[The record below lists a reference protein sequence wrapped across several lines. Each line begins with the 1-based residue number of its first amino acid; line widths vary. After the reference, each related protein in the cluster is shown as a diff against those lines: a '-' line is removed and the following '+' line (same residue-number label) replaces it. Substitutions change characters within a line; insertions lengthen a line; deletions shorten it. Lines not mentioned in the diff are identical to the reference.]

1 MDYNTV
7 QPPAGGIYKRG
18 LTMGLF
24 GFFKKQPTNSLDSLS
39 EQKKMF
45 LVNYLGDRSVTWHID
60 KPVKEQYPDV
70 EQNIEDLQKAGL
82 IKKEKGVY
90 VLTESGQEMRKA
102 FRAQERARRKEMHQ
116 SAVDF
121 ALSGDY
127 LSAYNARAKY
137 EKESVIPHG
146 ISVNLGGGSNTP
158 AWEAAS
164 EIPYNIQNYIGN
176 SCKLDFSD
184 CENSERFKEALRR
197 FYIGIEATG
206 SNRIDIPD
214 DFEEKLGEKLN
225 CPALDAQL
233 AEKCQFPDPPKL
245 KIYFRTKVRV
255 FNYISTKL
263 IKKWDGNFDLGVYDC
278 TSPLHAT
285 MAQYERMKTAGI
297 EGFPKTFKTFE
308 KHKKEN
314 SEKYK
319 LWMAEYRKT
328 DTSK

>member
-1 MDYNTV
+1 
-7 QPPAGGIYKRG
+7 
-18 LTMGLF
+18 MGLF
-24 GFFKKQPTNSLDSLS
+24 GFFKKPTTNSLDTLS

-82 IKKEKGVY
+82 IMKEKGVY

-146 ISVNLGGGSNTP
+146 IIVNLGGGSNTTT
-158 AWEAAS
+158 WEVAS
-164 EIPYNIQNYIGN
+164 EIPSNIDNYIGN

-206 SNRIDIPD
+206 SNRIDIPY

-263 IKKWDGNFDLGVYDC
+263 IKKWDGKFDLGVYDC

-285 MAQYERMKTAGI
+285 MAQYERMKTVGI

-308 KHKKEN
+308 KHKKED

-319 LWMAEYRKT
+319 LWMAEYSKT
-328 DTSK
+328 DLSK